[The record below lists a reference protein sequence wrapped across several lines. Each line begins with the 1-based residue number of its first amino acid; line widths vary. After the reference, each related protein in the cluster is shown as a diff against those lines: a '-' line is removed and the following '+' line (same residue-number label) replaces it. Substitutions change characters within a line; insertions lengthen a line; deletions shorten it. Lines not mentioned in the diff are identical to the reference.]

1 MKKLTVICKNC
12 NNQLEG
18 NFCSNCG
25 QNSNVGKI
33 DFKYVINDIPDSIF
47 QVNSGLFF
55 TVKELFLRP
64 GKSIREFIIGKRKR
78 FFKPIAYVLL
88 ISTLYALLS
97 MLVEQGTVLGEVV
110 RGMSQAFKTDD
121 KYTSVTKLFD
131 WIINNHAYSTIILLP
146 FLSLASYLAFFKCK
160 FNYFEHF
167 ILNAYITAQQA
178 LIYSFF
184 VIIQFTVKSESYFL
198 QYVPLSLAFTFGL
211 WAFLQFFNNEKK
223 LKVVLLYLLTY
234 FIYFILISLL
244 ILSLIIISSI

>member
-1 MKKLTVICKNC
+1 
-12 NNQLEG
+12 
-18 NFCSNCG
+18 
-25 QNSNVGKI
+25 
-33 DFKYVINDIPDSIF
+33 
-47 QVNSGLFF
+47 
-55 TVKELFLRP
+55 
-64 GKSIREFIIGKRKR
+64 
-78 FFKPIAYVLL
+78 
-88 ISTLYALLS
+88 

-110 RGMSQAFKTDD
+110 RGMSQAFKTED